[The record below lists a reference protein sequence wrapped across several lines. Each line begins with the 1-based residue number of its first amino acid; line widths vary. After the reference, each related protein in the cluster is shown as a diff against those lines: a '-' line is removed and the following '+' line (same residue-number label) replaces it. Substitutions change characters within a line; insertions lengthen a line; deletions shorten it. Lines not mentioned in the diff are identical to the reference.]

1 MPIKIFGQS
10 TTATDNGV
18 ASAIDFAWQNGAD
31 VISNSWN
38 YQGVDF
44 PNYVPA
50 ITNAVNRARTQ
61 GRGNLGC
68 VIVFSASNTA
78 TRSYNGY
85 QGVVSYPA
93 NLILDGILTGNP

>member
-38 YQGVDF
+38 Y
-44 PNYVPA
+44 
-50 ITNAVNRARTQ
+50 
-61 GRGNLGC
+61 
-68 VIVFSASNTA
+68 
-78 TRSYNGY
+78 
-85 QGVVSYPA
+85 
-93 NLILDGILTGNP
+93 